1 MTVREH
7 DRHALLPDL
16 VEVRRNCELRSCRL
30 CWWGPRAHRE
40 GPGDSRLVHI
50 FVPAIRR
57 WLQHCHLLA
66 PQRRLPGELAP
77 LLLPRSISV
86 EGEDQLTHLPRP
98 VPAPALHT
106 EDGHHARYASRE
118 QRQRIKR
125 PFAYPQ
131 RSGVSLQRHRI
142 EVAFHA
148 RQMVVA
154 CGLRDLRMRPHCRA
168 VQVHQAPVRR
178 GMGKDHAA
186 PAPVAG
192 GMRLGA
198 RRRIA
203 HAVLLGQGQGNA
215 PLLQVRRATTVRQ
228 GALECHELLGEV

>member
-1 MTVREH
+1 MRWWPLTGTGVWSQASPHLPLGLESLPCQPCGGGGQELTVREH

-66 PQRRLPGELAP
+66 PQRRVPGELAP

-98 VPAPALHT
+98 LPTSALHA
-106 EDGHHARYASRE
+106 EDRHHAWHTRGQQRYRRPGRSTAAWHRPTARHSR
-118 QRQRIKR
+118 
-125 PFAYPQ
+125 
-131 RSGVSLQRHRI
+131 HI
-142 EVAFHA
+142 EL
-148 RQMVVA
+148 
-154 CGLRDLRMRPHCRA
+154 GLDL
-168 VQVHQAPVRR
+168 
-178 GMGKDHAA
+178 
-186 PAPVAG
+186 AG
-192 GMRLGA
+192 GIQVSETAWLGWWRL
-198 RRRIA
+198 
-203 HAVLLGQGQGNA
+203 
-215 PLLQVRRATTVRQ
+215 
-228 GALECHELLGEV
+228 